1 MPSGYCGG
9 AFSLVGDLGG
19 RLPAKVPAVPRLACF
34 GFFPSGMSACCNA
47 AANRVAAEV
56 MASACL
62 CSVACG
68 WPSEFSLIPSV
79 PHSTTPVLRDSFR
92 LHSRPEK
99 RSTPKGRKCGKPAN
113 QRVTIENAKLSSER
127 PWLESF
133 KCLGL
138 RGAPF
143 DGRSTLGGNGTLT
156 RSLNHYESSAYSE
169 ASLHKLTGSDGLGK
183 LCVGS

>member
-9 AFSLVGDLGG
+9 AFNLVGDLGG
-19 RLPAKVPAVPRLACF
+19 RLPAKVPIVPLLALF
-34 GFFPSGMSACCNA
+34 GFPPSGMSACCNA
-47 AANRVAAEV
+47 AANRVAAVV
-56 MASACL
+56 MSSACL

-68 WPSEFSLIPSV
+68 WPWEFSTPLV
-79 PHSTTPVLRDSFR
+79 PNSTTPVLRGSFR
-92 LHSRPEK
+92 LRSPPEK
-99 RSTPKGRKCGKPAN
+99 RSTPKGRKCGKPSN
-113 QRVTIENAKLSSER
+113 QRVTIENVKLSSER

-133 KCLGL
+133 KYLGL

-143 DGRSTLGGNGTLT
+143 DGRSPFGGSGALT

>member
-9 AFSLVGDLGG
+9 AFRLVGDLGG

-34 GFFPSGMSACCNA
+34 GFSPSGMSACCNA

-68 WPSEFSLIPSV
+68 WPWAMPSV
-79 PHSTTPVLRDSFR
+79 PNSTTPVLRDSFR
-92 LHSRPEK
+92 LRSLPEK
-99 RSTPKGRKCGKPAN
+99 RSTPKGRKCGKPSN

-183 LCVGS
+183 LGVGS